1 MSDNT
6 WIKRVKVDHY
16 GPLGD
21 IDIELDEGL
30 NVFYGKNESG
40 KTLLVEAVT
49 KMLLD
54 DSSVFADIDRVS
66 QEPAGMLL
74 METGGEELE
83 VSQEDLNAVFEDVT
97 PSDVRNSFLIRDF
110 DLRLPERKND
120 FGKGNYFNDVTD
132 RVLGSKTNKIQ
143 AVREEIADFSYL
155 TNSTPDSRIEN
166 RKSTGHLRQKK
177 KDAEQLREE
186 IREAIT
192 EIREEGLVEKYSQI
206 DSLQSQ
212 IEDHR
217 NRIEELEQARKQQK
231 YSDGEQIIS
240 DVREIEE
247 KLEDLRDEEK
257 DLEQAKELKQRAET
271 FEPVT
276 LAEYGVFRKASLA
289 ATAITILSLAATI
302 ITTNPLPAGLAA
314 IAFLLSIYTGY
325 RYYRNEKQI
334 EESDMEKE
342 QILEEAEAKGL
353 EAENLADVTEEFKN
367 WRKSIDDRRNELKEG
382 RGELAG
388 TFRAEFNTDAE
399 DLDKWEEI
407 LEEYYQDFESVDADY
422 NEGDIEEVEED
433 MGEKEERLEQLEDEI
448 GRFDDRFQ
456 NFDSRISDV
465 LRSEFIEEEPVNIEV
480 FEDLEEAER
489 QLQEF
494 IENIEKMKDS
504 SQDALEILVEM
515 EEEEEDEF
523 NRIFSDGSYAVEM
536 LREATD
542 GNYTDINYDK
552 DERVLKVERNDGTVL
567 TPDQLSQGTYD
578 LLYMAVRL
586 KLAREIL
593 GEPGFL
599 ILDTAFVHSDTER
612 IEKELEFL
620 QKLEDDGWQIIYF
633 TFRDD
638 VREQL
643 EELTEIRELE
653 NLNFE

>member
-6 WIKRVKVDHY
+6 WIKRIKVDHY

-21 IDIELDEGL
+21 IDVELDEGM

-54 DSSVFADIDRVS
+54 DSSSFADIGRVS
-66 QEPAGMLL
+66 QDPAGMLL

-83 VSQEDLNAVFEDVT
+83 VSQEDLNTVFQDVT
-97 PSDVRNSFLIRDF
+97 ASDVRNSFLIRDF
-110 DLRLPERKND
+110 DLRLPERQND

-143 AVREEIADFSYL
+143 GVREEIADFSYL
-155 TNSTPDSRIEN
+155 TNSTPSSKIEN
-166 RKSTGHLRQKK
+166 RKSTGHLRKK
-177 KDAEQLREE
+177 KEEAEGLKDE
-186 IREAIT
+186 IEEAIA
-192 EIREEGLVEKYSQI
+192 EIREEGLVEKYSEI
-206 DSLQSQ
+206 ETLQKQ
-212 IEDHR
+212 VEKDK
-217 NRIEELEQARKQQK
+217 NRIETLENARKQQK
-231 YSDGEQIIS
+231 YQQGKEIIS
-240 DVREIEE
+240 KVREIEDDLEELREEEE
-247 KLEDLRDEEK
+247 KLD
-257 DLEQAKELKQRAET
+257 QARELKQRAES
-271 FEPVT
+271 FEPVKISG
-276 LAEYGVFRKASLA
+276 YSFFRKASI
-289 ATAITILSLAATI
+289 ATTVTTLIGLVATI
-302 ITTNPLPAGLAA
+302 ITSNPIPAAVAGLA
-314 IAFLLSIYTGY
+314 FLVSIYTGY
-325 RYYRNEKQI
+325 RYFKTRKEM
-334 EESDMEKE
+334 EESDMKKEK
-342 QILEEAEAKGL
+342 ILEQAEAKGL
-353 EAENLADVTEEFKN
+353 EAENLADVTEEFKD
-367 WRKSIDDRRNELKEG
+367 WRESIDSRKNELKEE

-399 DLDKWEEI
+399 DLEKWKKILDEFSESFETVEE
-407 LEEYYQDFESVDADY
+407 DY
-422 NEGDIEEVEED
+422 SEGDIEELEADLNENQD
-433 MGEKEERLEQLEDEI
+433 ELEQLEDDI
-448 GRFDDRFQ
+448 SR
-456 NFDSRISDV
+456 FDSRFNDFDSRLSTV
-465 LRSEFIEEEPVNIEV
+465 LRLEFLEDEPVSVEV

-494 IENIEKMKDS
+494 LDNIEEMKKS
-504 SQDALEILVEM
+504 SHEALEILVEM

-536 LREATD
+536 FKEATD

-552 DERVLKVERNDGTVL
+552 DERVLKVERSDGTVL

-599 ILDTAFVHSDTER
+599 ILDTAFVHSDIDR
-612 IEKELEFL
+612 VQKELEFL

-638 VREQL
+638 VKEQL
-643 EELTEIRELE
+643 EELTTVRELE
-653 NLNFE
+653 DLEFE